1 MRRRDFI
8 KTIAGSAA
16 VWPLALARAQQPVM
30 PVIGWLHSGTHA
42 GNAPQAA
49 AFRDG
54 IKQVGYAEGQNV
66 AFEYRWADN
75 RLDRL
80 PALAAELARRNV
92 SVIAACGSP
101 AVALAAKSATSSIP
115 IVFENAADPVQLGL
129 VASLA
134 KPGGNVTG
142 ITNISA
148 ELTAKRMGLLRE
160 LVPAATSIAVLV
172 NPNRPGVDAQLAQAQ
187 DAAQSLGLP
196 LHILKASSERDL
208 DAVFLT
214 VAQLK
219 VGGLVIAADAL
230 FTDRREQIFALAVKH
245 SVPVMYEFRY
255 FVMEGGLISYGPDN
269 LDAYRSAGTLAGQI
283 LRGAKPADLPVVRPT
298 KFELVINMKTA
309 KALGINVPA
318 SMQLLA
324 DEVIE

>member
-1 MRRRDFI
+1 
-8 KTIAGSAA
+8 
-16 VWPLALARAQQPVM
+16 
-30 PVIGWLHSGTHA
+30 
-42 GNAPQAA
+42 
-49 AFRDG
+49 
-54 IKQVGYAEGQNV
+54 
-66 AFEYRWADN
+66 
-75 RLDRL
+75 
-80 PALAAELARRNV
+80 
-92 SVIAACGSP
+92 
-101 AVALAAKSATSSIP
+101 LAAKSATSSIP